1 MSSHFPCPQ
10 FCSSPIKQ
18 TPNSAHYQLPNSSSL
33 PSPVKP
39 STPIFRIHTVDVS
52 CRTLFHS
59 VDSEDSLETSY
70 TKIGFLTFI
79 LEGSCISDL
88 DNSEP
93 DSWCSENCSLEPS
106 ILIQDSECSLQNRY
120 PNLCQSLE
128 DDHVFRSTPV
138 SSSHVA
144 ARNLSSNTKAVS
156 SSRRPTSRKRRGQMK
171 GVVKSVISSL
181 RRLHKNSIN
190 NS

>member
-1 MSSHFPCPQ
+1 MFSLFPCPQ
-10 FCSSPIKQ
+10 FSSSPIKK
-18 TPNSAHYQLPNSSSL
+18 TPNSAHYQLHNSSSL

-39 STPIFRIHTVDVS
+39 STPLFRIHTVDVS

-88 DNSEP
+88 DNSET
-93 DSWCSENCSLEPS
+93 DSWCSENYSLEPS
-106 ILIQDSECSLQNRY
+106 ILVQDSECSLQNRY
-120 PNLCQSLE
+120 PHLCQSLE
-128 DDHVFRSTPV
+128 DDHVFRSTPA

-144 ARNLSSNTKAVS
+144 ARNLSSNTRAVK
-156 SSRRPTSRKRRGQMK
+156 SSRHPTKRRQMR

-181 RRLHKNSIN
+181 RKLNQRQRLGN
-190 NS
+190 